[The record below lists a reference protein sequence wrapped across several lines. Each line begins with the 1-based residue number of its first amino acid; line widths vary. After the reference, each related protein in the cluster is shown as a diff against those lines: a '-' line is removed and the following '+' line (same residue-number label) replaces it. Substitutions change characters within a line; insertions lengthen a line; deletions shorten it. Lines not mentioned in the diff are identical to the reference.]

1 MQISYNGW
9 TSYVTNN
16 YFYSHIPLEGLLC
29 GAESDSYVSCNYYLA
44 RRTNLY
50 GMMMYGG

>member
-29 GAESDSYVSCNYYLA
+29 GAESDLLA
-44 RRTNLY
+44 TATFLVIIISPVVPICTE
-50 GMMMYGG
+50 